1 MKFALSNAPYLRQF
15 FFKWSVR
22 LDLVH
27 HFLCWFN
34 THSSWLICIWSKC
47 LMCFVM
53 VLSWSKTQNV
63 NHGAWSYV
71 QEVLCYVAYYPTDIL
86 RHILFTGAVSVL
98 VVNNEFIDTKRCS
111 ESAGKA
117 ITEYSNCEANTC
129 GQYGSCVP
137 ARTLQGYYCYC
148 AADGMPSMSCDRKL
162 SPIHHS
168 T

>member
-1 MKFALSNAPYLRQF
+1 
-15 FFKWSVR
+15 
-22 LDLVH
+22 
-27 HFLCWFN
+27 
-34 THSSWLICIWSKC
+34 
-47 LMCFVM
+47 M

-162 SPIHHS
+162 SPLHHS
-168 T
+168 TQWCRIYSPKSLRSINKCKKLPMNLVMFMLCLCYVMLYPAV